1 MTPEQKQLVQESFA
15 KITPIADQAAALFYQ
30 RLFFLDPSLKPLF
43 KGDMEEQGRKLMK
56 MIGTAVNGLD
66 DLNAIV
72 PAVQDLGRRHIGYG
86 VKDEHYDTV
95 GGALIW
101 TLDQGLGD
109 DFTPETQ
116 QAWTE
121 VYGILATTMKDAA
134 AEVPAEKPKK
144 KGRFASLFGS

>member
-1 MTPEQKQLVQESFA
+1 MTPEQKQLVQDSFA
-15 KITPIADQAAALFYQ
+15 QVTPIADQAAALFYQ
-30 RLFFLDPSLKPLF
+30 RLFTLDPSLKSLF

-66 DLNAIV
+66 DLDAIV

-95 GGALIW
+95 GSALLW

-109 DFTPETQ
+109 DFTPETK

-134 AEVPAEKPKK
+134 AEVPPEKPKR
-144 KGRFASLFGS
+144 KGVLGGLFGR